1 MLALAAQLRVGAID
15 TPVAAFAGEGAEG
28 VPGVAQGAAPV
39 VKLQTDP
46 EVELPQLFLAT
57 TFQ

>member
-1 MLALAAQLRVGAID
+1 MFEQAAQPSVGLVD
-15 TPVAAFAGEGAEG
+15 TPVAPFEGEAPDG
-28 VPGVAQGAAPV
+28 VPGVGQGTEPV